1 MKNKATRTGRGGG
14 GGGGWIDRYFRYI
27 RAVKNWI
34 GSDVVEF
41 VFQFSI
47 KSGKA
52 RIRGRFVSKNTRA
65 SIFSTV
71 TRYFSKTLR
80 IHRAKRGK
88 ITMRTGRVSFPEF
101 VNSALHGSCD
111 GISSTGE
118 KYFFRIYLSF
128 DLLKLEKN
136 SNLRNSVTFFKTFF
150 PYLFRYDFCFSRY

>member
-1 MKNKATRTGRGGG
+1 MKNKATRRGRGG
-14 GGGGWIDRYFRYI
+14 GGGGWIDSYFRYI

-47 KSGKA
+47 KSGEA

-80 IHRAKRGK
+80 IQRAKRGK

-101 VNSALHGSCD
+101 VNSALRADRVRWNLVVSWMSFVGWR
-111 GISSTGE
+111 E
-118 KYFFRIYLSF
+118 LFLS
-128 DLLKLEKN
+128 
-136 SNLRNSVTFFKTFF
+136 
-150 PYLFRYDFCFSRY
+150 YLFILRFVEIREEYELCDFL